1 MNKAER
7 FFQLV
12 TLLRSRRTAMTAGAI
27 ARMMGISVRTVYRMC
42 RRSPFPAS
50 RSRESRGRLSD
61 PARPPSAA
69 ADVQPDELQALIVGN
84 RGSRLCVAQQQA
96 QRSHGR
102 QRKTVTLVETLPC
115 FVVQVGQ
122 QGDPFAPLQAGKPDS
137 LCEQCGAG
145 TAARA
150 SGCTTISSSNATR

>member
-12 TLLRSRRTAMTAGAI
+12 TLLRSRRTAMTAEAI

-84 RGSRLCVAQQQA
+84 RMVQSFSDRDLACAAQQTSGKHP
-96 QRSHGR
+96 QRRGLR
-102 QRKTVTLVETLPC
+102 LFR
-115 FVVQVGQ
+115 
-122 QGDPFAPLQAGKPDS
+122 
-137 LCEQCGAG
+137 
-145 TAARA
+145 
-150 SGCTTISSSNATR
+150 